1 VSKANFHQFS
11 FYLENSDVLGINQN
25 STNTLRH
32 NGYVV
37 TYSDRIAGITAQQL
51 TGFFEGWPT
60 PPSPE
65 THLRI
70 LKGSSEVIIAR
81 EGEEIVG
88 FITAI
93 TDGVLCAYIPLLE
106 VKGSHRSQGIGK
118 ELVRLMLLKLSDY
131 YMVDLTCDSAL
142 RPFYVSQ
149 GMSALTAM
157 SIRNRNRQS
166 GRPE

>member
-1 VSKANFHQFS
+1 M
-11 FYLENSDVLGINQN
+11 
-25 STNTLRH
+25 
-32 NGYVV
+32 V
-37 TYSDRIAGITAQQL
+37 TYSDRITGIRAEQL
-51 TGFFEGWPT
+51 KGFFEGWPN
-60 PPSPE
+60 PPTPE

-70 LKGSSEVIIAR
+70 LNGSSEVIIAR
-81 EGEEIVG
+81 EGEAIVG

-93 TDGVLCAYIPLLE
+93 TDDVLCAYIPLLE
-106 VKGSHRSQGIGK
+106 VRASHRSQGIGK

-131 YMVDLTCDSAL
+131 YMIDLTCDSAL

-157 SIRNRNRQS
+157 SIRNRSRQS